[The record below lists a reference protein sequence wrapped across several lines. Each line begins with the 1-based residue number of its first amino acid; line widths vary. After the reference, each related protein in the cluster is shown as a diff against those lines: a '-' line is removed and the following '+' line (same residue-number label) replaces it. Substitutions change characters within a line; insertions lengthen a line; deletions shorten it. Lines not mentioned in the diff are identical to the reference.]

1 MEINNN
7 SSIASTLSSL
17 ASGTKTESASEFS
30 DILSDALN
38 NVQETESVNDQAT
51 ADLLSGGDTAI
62 HETVIAAEKAELA
75 LELAL
80 QVRNKVIDA
89 YNEIMRM
96 QL

>member
-7 SSIASTLSSL
+7 LNVASVLNSL
-17 ASGTKTESASEFS
+17 GSENKAEKESEFS
-30 DILSDALN
+30 DILSDALKN
-38 NVQETESVNDQAT
+38 AQETEKVSDQGT
-51 ADLLSGGDTAI
+51 ADLLSGEDAGI
-62 HETVIAAEKAELA
+62 HETMIAAEKAELA

-80 QVRNKVIDA
+80 QVRNKAIDA